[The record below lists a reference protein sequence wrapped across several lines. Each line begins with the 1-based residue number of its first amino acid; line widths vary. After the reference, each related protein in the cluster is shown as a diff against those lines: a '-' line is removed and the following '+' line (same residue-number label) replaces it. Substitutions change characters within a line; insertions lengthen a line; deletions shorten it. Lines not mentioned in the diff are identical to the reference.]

1 MNLVIRHSEPS
12 DAEALHRV
20 FTSPRAVWGTLQLPY
35 SSVEVYRKRIAERP
49 EGMYQLVALAD
60 GELAGA
66 AGLHTVANM
75 RLRHTASIGMA
86 VRDDWQGKG
95 VGSALMREILSLADN
110 WLNLKRV
117 ELEVYTDNPA
127 AIALYTKFGFEHEGT
142 KRAFAFR
149 DGQYVDAHM
158 MARVR

>member
-1 MNLVIRHSEPS
+1 MDFAIRHSEPS

-20 FTSPRAVWGTLQLPY
+20 FTSPRAVWGTLQLPH
-35 SSVEVYRKRIAERP
+35 SSVEMYRKRMAERP
-49 EGMYQLVALAD
+49 EGMVQLVALAQ
-60 GELAGA
+60 GEVVGA

-95 VGSALMREILSLADN
+95 AGSALMREILSLADN
-110 WLNLKRV
+110 WLNLKRI
-117 ELEVYTDNPA
+117 ELEVYIDNPA
-127 AIALYTKFGFEHEGT
+127 AIALYSKFGFEREGT

-149 DGQYVDAHM
+149 EGQYVDAHM
-158 MARVR
+158 MARIR

>member
-1 MNLVIRHSEPS
+1 MNLDIRHSEPS

-20 FTSPRAVWGTLQLPY
+20 FTAPRAVWGTLQLPY
-35 SSVEVYRKRIAERP
+35 ASVEMYRKRNAERP
-49 EGMYQLVALAD
+49 EGNYQLVALAEGD
-60 GELAGA
+60 IVGA

-75 RLRHTASIGMA
+75 RLRHAGSIGMA

-95 VGSALMREILSLADN
+95 VGSALMRELLSLADN

-127 AIALYTKFGFEHEGT
+127 AIALYTKFGFEYEGT
-142 KRAFAFR
+142 KRAYAFR
-149 DGQYVDAHM
+149 EGQYVDAHM
-158 MARVR
+158 MARLR